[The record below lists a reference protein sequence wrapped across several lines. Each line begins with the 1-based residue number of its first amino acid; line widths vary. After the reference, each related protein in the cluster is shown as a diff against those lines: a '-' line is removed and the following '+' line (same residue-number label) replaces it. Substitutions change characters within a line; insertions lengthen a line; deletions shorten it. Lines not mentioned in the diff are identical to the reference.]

1 MSLVSVKGR
10 LLRWGNSYGLRL
22 SRREVERL
30 RLRPDTEI
38 EVKVDVSPG
47 KKITVDQLPS
57 FNLGGD
63 AADRHDELFAE
74 GALEDHRESIG
85 ERVDP
90 KNFD

>member
-30 RLRPDTEI
+30 RLRPDTDI

-47 KKITVDQLPS
+47 KKISALDAPAFS
-57 FNLGGD
+57 LGGD
-63 AADRHDELFAE
+63 AADRHDELFAQ
-74 GALEDHRESIG
+74 GALQDHLESIG
-85 ERVDP
+85 EGKERKD
-90 KNFD
+90 DH